1 MGGPSVSAY
10 LLDTTFI
17 VDYLRGV
24 PEAVDRLRSIAERGD
39 LVLVN
44 DVVSAEAWAG
54 APSDDDRALATLL
67 QFLEFIA
74 AGPDHARVAGRW
86 RARSRASGRDIGI
99 ADALISACA
108 ADSRAAVLT
117 RNVRDF
123 SMTPVPVETY

>member
-1 MGGPSVSAY
+1 VTAY

-17 VDYLRGV
+17 VDYLRGT
-24 PEAVDRLRSIAERGD
+24 PAAVERLREIVEGGD
-39 LVLVN
+39 LAFVN

-54 APSDDDRALATLL
+54 SPSDDDRALSTLL

-86 RARSRASGRDIGI
+86 RAHSRAAGRDIGI
-99 ADALISACA
+99 ADALIAACA
-108 ADSRAAVLT
+108 ADGRATVLT

-123 SMTPVPVETY
+123 AMTPVPVETY